1 MGQQGRLYAVACKKY
16 RKMGRFA
23 YLAHAGLP
31 AAGRLTP
38 RKAGAVYMKFMKRGI
53 K

>member
-1 MGQQGRLYAVACKKY
+1 MSPTVACKKY
-16 RKMGRFA
+16 RKMGRVA

-31 AAGRLTP
+31 AAGRLTL